1 MKTAKHIIMDNISS
15 DDSLGNDSAA
25 AAVMQ
30 YCKTP
35 LPHLNLDPAQLMLHC
50 TLRDQL
56 STNPKYYE
64 LHQEWII

>member
-1 MKTAKHIIMDNISS
+1 MKTAKHIMGNISS
-15 DDSLGNDSAA
+15 DGSLDNDSAA

-30 YCKTP
+30 YCNTP
-35 LPHLNLDPAQLMLHC
+35 LSHLNLSPAQLMLHC
-50 TLRDQL
+50 TLHDQL